1 MYFFG
6 EFGMVGNWTFDRGTC
21 MRGSLLLVTTM
32 FAFCGVISPASAQ
45 FARCMYF
52 SGTADALR
60 KSNAVEGSQQSLR
73 EAIDKWKLANG
84 VTGPVTE
91 MAQRPK
97 PVPYWRSEV
106 DPSLFLPPD
115 VVTDASYTLCW
126 KGVVSPVV
134 CTTGAK
140 LCW

>member
-1 MYFFG
+1 
-6 EFGMVGNWTFDRGTC
+6 
-21 MRGSLLLVTTM
+21 MRPSLLLAVVDL
-32 FAFCGVISPASAQ
+32 ACCGMPFPVSAQ
-45 FARCMYF
+45 FTRCIF
-52 SGTADALR
+52 ISGTADALV
-60 KSNAVEGSQQSLR
+60 KTNAVEASQKSLR
-73 EAIDKWKLANG
+73 EAIDKWKADNG
-84 VTGPVTE
+84 VTAPVSE
-91 MAQRPK
+91 YAQKPR

-115 VVTDASYTLCW
+115 VVSDTAYTLCW

>member
-1 MYFFG
+1 
-6 EFGMVGNWTFDRGTC
+6 
-21 MRGSLLLVTTM
+21 MRPSLLLAVVALACWGM
-32 FAFCGVISPASAQ
+32 PFPVSAQ
-45 FARCMYF
+45 FTRCIF
-52 SGTADALR
+52 ISGTADALV
-60 KSNAVEGSQQSLR
+60 KTNAVEASQKSLR
-73 EAIDKWKLANG
+73 EAIDKWKTETGL
-84 VTGPVTE
+84 TGPVNQT
-91 MAQRPK
+91 AQKPQ

-115 VVTDASYTLCW
+115 VVSDTAYTLCW

>member
-1 MYFFG
+1 MP
-6 EFGMVGNWTFDRGTC
+6 R
-21 MRGSLLLVTTM
+21 SLLLVLMTVACWALP
-32 FAFCGVISPASAQ
+32 FPISAAFTK
-45 FARCMYF
+45 CMYF
-52 SGTADALR
+52 AGTADALI
-60 KSNAVEGSQQSLR
+60 KANAVDESQKSLR
-73 EAIDKWKLANG
+73 EAIDKWKVDNG

-91 MAQRPK
+91 IAQKPK

>member
-1 MYFFG
+1 
-6 EFGMVGNWTFDRGTC
+6 
-21 MRGSLLLVTTM
+21 MRRNLLLAVLA
-32 FAFCGVISPASAQ
+32 FASWGICLPASAA
-45 FARCMYF
+45 FTRCMHI
-52 SGTADALR
+52 SGTADAVI
-60 KSNAVEGSQQSLR
+60 KSNAVERSVQSLR
-73 EAIDKWKLANG
+73 DAIDKWKAENG

-91 MAQRPK
+91 IAEKPR

-106 DPSLFLPPD
+106 SPGLFLPPD

-134 CTTGAK
+134 CTSGTK